1 MDIKKTQHK
10 NIAYGIFGEFRY
22 FHNKWTV
29 DLRYTLPAVVLYVV
43 DYTLL
48 KTCLN
53 NILLEIVNYSRKKF
67 HFVKGNNVAIY
78 KLNIDFDLRL
88 FVVMSD
94 YNKTTY
100 EVDFYNVYMIFKF
113 TLDNVLEG
121 KVNNTITHSKHFK
134 FIENIQMDDIKTFL
148 KGKGFVAID

>member
-1 MDIKKTQHK
+1 M
-10 NIAYGIFGEFRY
+10 
-22 FHNKWTV
+22 
-29 DLRYTLPAVVLYVV
+29 PAVVLYVV

-121 KVNNTITHSKHFK
+121 KVNNTISHWKYVNN
-134 FIENIQMDDIKTFL
+134 IENNTMGNVKTFL

>member
-1 MDIKKTQHK
+1 
-10 NIAYGIFGEFRY
+10 
-22 FHNKWTV
+22 
-29 DLRYTLPAVVLYVV
+29 
-43 DYTLL
+43 
-48 KTCLN
+48 
-53 NILLEIVNYSRKKF
+53 
-67 HFVKGNNVAIY
+67 
-78 KLNIDFDLRL
+78 
-88 FVVMSD
+88 MSD